1 MKKQSINLWLLAALL
16 CGLSL
21 TVTSC
26 KDDDDDNGSNGDESE
41 IVVAPT
47 ETEEA
52 KAALNWLANM
62 TNVEE
67 FTDDWASKTYEPTIG
82 VESKNEAN
90 TRVVVVADI
99 DYARMNFS
107 SISGIDPDKLSSVQS
122 QTIDG
127 VGTVTWTPSAA
138 DANNLAT
145 VDVNTKLI
153 PHLSK
158 IVYCTMEQAGDNGS
172 TFDGTAY
179 FRFGDVL
186 EDQEGYYWV
195 CVKPAFGTGKA
206 AQQQGYWINVFNRDE
221 KNGQGSDGIVPPIPK
236 ANICSDYDE
245 KYNGNTILLP
255 TKLKSTKE
263 MTHNLA
269 NLVWALLNPEAYE
282 TAVDDDGIGLGG
294 YDYKYNGQ
302 KFCERVAEQW
312 KEKGIWQKL
321 FNRTYEEMKQ
331 FKKLNFYYEGYHF
344 TPKIHLGSSN
354 LGCATV
360 MGTKRYEPKYVTTYN
375 QDSEKNLEMKEEGAG
390 FDMRRYCSDD
400 AQNENCASSGKAG
413 YAPAQ
418 QFSDTEGY
426 WIVRQKTSSEIDG
439 TVFHPS
445 VYDNLKNMREIYRYN
460 AAYQKST
467 GNKIPVEVEDDLDSS
482 TSYKKR
488 GFYDVGDVVKD
499 ENSMRWLCVQPSSFG
514 SGESTPES
522 NYAYFI
528 SFTSGTVGKN
538 LENVPLTKELAAQ
551 ILFNLAVWYQN
562 WARNVNTPNSPNL
575 KRIQS
580 AMDNCQIDFNDFFAR
595 RDTLHDFGNNNK
607 QLVQCAFGST
617 VYRSQKG
624 LCVLRLILDV
634 TKQKSGTEFA
644 FSDTYSCAPGET
656 MLVAHLCDAD
666 MIAEYA
672 DDKWIYQPW
681 RNPVTNERS
690 TEDTGKRTNV
700 GLYLNNL
707 ASLFYDQGNNA
718 YNDYSFTGANNMYR
732 EPLIPFAV
740 KRVKDTGS
748 AAYKFD
754 DKNGTKYQ
762 HVKLVSE
769 VVPDFANDSPNT
781 VAIDSSYG
789 LYKASSTNGQITL
802 NGKPFD
808 FKMTNK
814 P

>member
-1 MKKQSINLWLLAALL
+1 MKKQSINLWILAALL

-21 TVTSC
+21 TVISC
-26 KDDDDDNGSNGDESE
+26 KDDDNDNGSNGDESE

-186 EDQEGYYWV
+186 EDQDGYYWV

-236 ANICSDYDE
+236 ANICSDYNE

-269 NLVWALLNPEAYE
+269 NLVWALLNPDAYHE
-282 TAVDDDGIGLGG
+282 TVGDNGMGLGG

-312 KEKGIWQKL
+312 KAKGIWQIL
-321 FNRTYEEMKQ
+321 FNRTYDEMKQ

-360 MGTKRYEPKYVTTYN
+360 MGTKKYEPNYVTTYN

-390 FDMRRYCSDD
+390 FDMLRYCSDPK
-400 AQNENCASSGKAG
+400 QNKDCASSGKAG

-418 QFSDTEGY
+418 QFSNTEGY
-426 WIVRQKTSSEIDG
+426 WIVRQKTSSDLAG
-439 TVFHPS
+439 TFLHPS
-445 VYDNLKNMREIYRYN
+445 VYINLKNTADIYRYN
-460 AAYQKST
+460 AAYGVGVGKDM
-467 GNKIPVEVEDDLDSS
+467 PVETEDDLAA
-482 TSYKKR
+482 TSFQNRAY
-488 GFYDVGDVVKD
+488 YTVGDIVMDTKA
-499 ENSMRWLCVQPSSFG
+499 RTWICVQPSAYGDEQLFKQQPYS
-514 SGESTPES
+514 
-522 NYAYFI
+522 YFI
-528 SFTSGTVGKN
+528 SFDEDAVTKQ
-538 LENVPLTKELAAQ
+538 LTLDNIPDSKELAAQ
-551 ILFNLAVWYQN
+551 ILFDLELLYQN
-562 WARNVNTPNSPNL
+562 YFRYGESKESDIH
-575 KRIQS
+575 KRIKNMS
-580 AMDNCQIDFNDFFAR
+580 DNMYVEITELLAK
-595 RDTLHDFGNNNK
+595 RDTIHKFSFRTGGESVLIS
-607 QLVQCAFGST
+607 FGSAL
-617 VYRSQKG
+617 YRNDDQI
-624 LCVLRLILDV
+624 CVLRLVSDY
-634 TKQKSGTEFA
+634 TKESNG
-644 FSDTYSCAPGET
+644 
-656 MLVAHLCDAD
+656 
-666 MIAEYA
+666 
-672 DDKWIYQPW
+672 
-681 RNPVTNERS
+681 
-690 TEDTGKRTNV
+690 DTGGRDMSYYFYANYTNSNTVMKLADLGNADIIKANNKDQWVSLPWVDFATRKRITDNTGPRTQTENV
-700 GLYLNNL
+700 SDLQRFVYTKGRS
-707 ASLFYDQGNNA
+707 AQDGTVPA
-718 YNDYSFTGANNMYR
+718 NMYR
-732 EPLIPFAV
+732 EPIIAFAV
-740 KRVKDTGS
+740 ERVRDDGRKVS
-748 AAYKFD
+748 QFD
-754 DKNGTKYQ
+754 DKLEFREYKMMRDEY
-762 HVKLVSE
+762 E
-769 VVPDFANDSPNT
+769 VDEEDIYINSAKDSYSNYCSRSIFLENKNWKFGMANSIPE
-781 VAIDSSYG
+781 
-789 LYKASSTNGQITL
+789 
-802 NGKPFD
+802 
-808 FKMTNK
+808 
-814 P
+814 